1 MSPNVT
7 VTVRYWAAA
16 REAAGLVEEQVEAA
30 TLADALSSV
39 RARHADRPRFAQVL
53 GLCSFLIDGDPVGKR
68 DPASVVLTDG
78 ARIEALPPFAGG

>member
-1 MSPNVT
+1 VSPNVT

>member
-1 MSPNVT
+1 MT

>member
-1 MSPNVT
+1 
-7 VTVRYWAAA
+7 
-16 REAAGLVEEQVEAA
+16 VEEQVEAA